1 MLKNL
6 KKELENSIR
15 KAVDSEQDYEIV
27 FSRPPDFKLGD
38 IATPLSFELAK
49 KLKKNP
55 ILIAKNIAENIVLP
69 EGIERAETSGGYIN
83 FFFDRI
89 YFSKKTVEIII
100 GEATFTEKVKKRKRR

>member
-49 KLKKNP
+49 KLKK
-55 ILIAKNIAENIVLP
+55 I
-69 EGIERAETSGGYIN
+69 
-83 FFFDRI
+83 
-89 YFSKKTVEIII
+89 
-100 GEATFTEKVKKRKRR
+100 